1 MLEVSTAW
9 STAEI
14 YLQGAHVTHFTK
26 KNEPPLLFVSQCSRF
41 EQGQPIRGGI
51 PVIFPWF
58 GPREGLGQHGF
69 ARIKTWE
76 LKEFAPAPD
85 GSVSL
90 RFRLPDCP
98 EASAF
103 QPFNVDYI
111 VTVSESL
118 KLELAVTNNSKTE
131 EFVFENC
138 LHTYFEIGDIKAASI
153 SGLRGTRYLD
163 KVANLRR
170 RPKPM
175 MQSTLLRK
183 WIAFT
188 STRPVRWRF
197 PIPVWGER
205 SGSKN
210 RPRFRQWSGIPGA
223 LRPSRCRFRQRR
235 IRANGLRRIRQCGLE
250 SDSVAARRK
259 LTINREVDQWTN
271 RGIRSMT
278 AGVRGQSCILPV
290 LAKKVRTPR
299 PTAIESSHLV
309 SLASSGGEGWGEE
322 AVNAAPLNSTA

>member
-1 MLEVSTAW
+1 MASSKTEHKSANGGAGRVIFLDGLGELPMLEVSTAW

-14 YLQGAHVTHFTK
+14 YLQGAHVTHFTR
-26 KNEPPLLFVSQCSRF
+26 KNEPPLLFLSQCSRF

-69 ARIKTWE
+69 ARVKTWE

-118 KLELAVTNNSKTE
+118 KLELVVTNNSKTE

-138 LHTYFEIGDIKAASI
+138 LHTYFEISDIKAVSI
-153 SGLRGTRYLD
+153 SGLKGARYLD
-163 KVANLRR
+163 KVANFAEKTETDDAIHITSETDRIYLNTPGAVEISDSRLRR
-170 RPKPM
+170 KIRVEK
-175 MQSTLLRK
+175 QASLST
-183 WIAFT
+183 
-188 STRPVRWRF
+188 V
-197 PIPVWGER
+197 VWNPWSAKAQQMPDFGNEEYERMVCVESGNVASNQIRLPPGER
-205 SGSKN
+205 S
-210 RPRFRQWSGIPGA
+210 R
-223 LRPSRCRFRQRR
+223 LT
-235 IRANGLRRIRQCGLE
+235 
-250 SDSVAARRK
+250 VK
-259 LTINREVDQWTN
+259 LT
-271 RGIRSMT
+271 
-278 AGVRGQSCILPV
+278 
-290 LAKKVRTPR
+290 
-299 PTAIESSHLV
+299 
-309 SLASSGGEGWGEE
+309 SG
-322 AVNAAPLNSTA
+322 PIS